1 MVLLAIMVGGM
12 LTGSVL
18 GIRYGRI
25 DKERRTVMP
34 EVPLSSDLHSETFEK
49 RQQSSDS
56 SSSDND

>member
-1 MVLLAIMVGGM
+1 MVGGM
-12 LTGSVL
+12 LTGTVF

-25 DKERRTVMP
+25 EKELKIVMP
-34 EVPLSSDLHSETFEK
+34 EMPVASEMHSETFEK